1 MLTNSISSALS
12 GLSTFESKMF
22 ESAQNISKSFD
33 LDIHNDSDGKVEQ
46 TNELSA
52 HSLDNQSYYF
62 SQNQIPDLTTNV
74 VNMMMAKRGYEANLN
89 VLKTAEDMSKSVIN
103 IFS

>member
-1 MLTNSISSALS
+1 MISNIINSALS
-12 GLSTFESKMF
+12 GLSAFDSKMY
-22 ESAQNISKSFD
+22 ESAQNISNSFN
-33 LDIHNDSDGKVEQ
+33 LDIDGNRGENIEK
-46 TNELSA
+46 TNETSEN
-52 HSLDNQSYYF
+52 SFEQKSYYF
-62 SQNQIPDLTTNV
+62 SPNQVPDLTTNV